1 MKNTAC
7 CSLKHDRFIF
17 LSSSIMVG
25 NVGKTKKEMIKFG
38 RNRKK
43 KVRM

>member
-1 MKNTAC
+1 MT
-7 CSLKHDRFIF
+7 IYI

-25 NVGKTKKEMIKFG
+25 NVGKETKKEMIKFG

-43 KVRM
+43 GQDVTV